1 MPPWGGALDD
11 QGIADIAT
19 YIRTNFGNEASP
31 ITTEEVAAVRAA
43 TKGRTKPW
51 TAKELSRPANLG
63 IPSDSTT
70 N

>member
-19 YIRTNFGNEASP
+19 YIRTNFGNDAPP

-43 TKGRTKPW
+43 TQGRTKPW
-51 TAKELSRPANLG
+51 TANELNRPANRG
-63 IPSDSTT
+63 IPSDSTS